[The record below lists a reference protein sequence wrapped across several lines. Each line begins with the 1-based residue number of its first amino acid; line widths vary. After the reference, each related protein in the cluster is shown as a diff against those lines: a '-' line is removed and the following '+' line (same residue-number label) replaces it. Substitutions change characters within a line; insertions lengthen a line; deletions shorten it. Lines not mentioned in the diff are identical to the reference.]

1 MGRIEKIN
9 TGYIWTIDNK
19 EEEEAGIYRDL
30 LAQLEQQPG
39 WTGHVGPGSG
49 PGSGPGQVT
58 VKASAMVHLPEFLK
72 QKVFEY
78 EDAEQLILQI
88 GRQLM
93 VLKAAKKGILFLNL
107 DDIIVIDQQFFF
119 LSRLDH
125 VVQMQD
131 QVQMQGQVQGQE
143 YLTLS
148 YPMKISTADERFL
161 APEVKE
167 GYKVLPFITPVSS
180 GYYSLAKLCLY
191 CLQLDD
197 SLGID
202 SIKDSKMY
210 FFFERCLQKA
220 PANRFLIYI

>member
-39 WTGHVGPGSG
+39 WTGHVGPGLGPGSG

-58 VKASAMVHLPEFLK
+58 VKSSAMVRLPEFLN

-125 VVQMQD
+125 VVQVHM
-131 QVQMQGQVQGQE
+131 QVQGQE